1 MRVAIPLF
9 GDEVS
14 RRMGGR
20 MRLLLASIDHG
31 HVERTMVEEV
41 DAPLP
46 ERLAAILVHDHIDT
60 VICGGLRE
68 ADLEALEQAGIE
80 VISGVI
86 GPALAA
92 AEAFATKHLHPGQYV
107 WRKPGKPRLAAFRNW
122 VAPVRRTAAE
132 APENN

>member
-9 GDEVS
+9 GDEIS

-20 MRLLLASIDHG
+20 MRVLVASIVDE
-31 HVERTMVEEV
+31 HVIGTMVEDI

-46 ERLAAILVHDHIDT
+46 ERLAELLVLDEVDT

-68 ADLEALEQAGIE
+68 ADLEALERAGIE

-92 AEAFATKHLHPGQYV
+92 AEAFASHMLNPGQYV
-107 WRKPGKPRLAAFRNW
+107 WRKPGRARLAPFHNW
-122 VAPVRRTAAE
+122 TAPAVGSLST
-132 APENN
+132 PENN